1 MKLNKAKVE
10 GLKLPEGKSERI
22 VFDDAL
28 KGFGVRLRAGGK
40 RTWIAQYRFGSKQ
53 RRLTLG
59 TLENTDFDE
68 ARKRAKKALSNTYL
82 GKDPALEKVEAR
94 AQAGVTLSSVAERY
108 LSERAAKRLKPRS
121 LEEVER
127 HLRKHWAPL
136 GELPLKKIDRATVAA
151 QLGKIAKDSGPF
163 AANRARAALSA
174 MFSWA
179 IGEGL
184 ADANPIVGTNKAT
197 EEISRD
203 RVLSDDE
210 LRLVWLHAGAG
221 EYGAIARLL
230 ILTGQRRE
238 EVGAMEWGEIDL
250 DAAVWT
256 IPAPRTKNKR
266 PHDVPLSPAAVEILR
281 TLPRRADREYVFGS
295 GSGGFQGW
303 SHCKSALDARIAE
316 AGGKV
321 KPWRLH
327 DLRRTLATR
336 LGDMSV
342 LPHVVEATLNHV
354 SGHRAGVAGVYNRA
368 VYATEKRDALGP
380 VIISEGDPHMTFQIP
395 KIDFA

>member
-1 MKLNKAKVE
+1 MKLTKASAE
-10 GLKLPEGKSERI
+10 RLKLPEGKSELI
-22 VFDDAL
+22 AFDDAL
-28 KGFGVRLRAGGK
+28 PGFGVRLRAGGK

-53 RRLTLG
+53 RRMTLG
-59 TLENTDFDE
+59 TLETIDETE
-68 ARKRAKKALSNTYL
+68 ARRRAKGALSKVHL
-82 GKDPALEKVEAR
+82 GIDPTLEKVEAR
-94 AQAGVTLSSVAERY
+94 AQAGVTLASVAERY

-136 GELPLKKIDRATVAA
+136 GELPFKKIDRATIAA

-221 EYGAIARLL
+221 EYGAIVRLL
-230 ILTGQRRE
+230 ALTGQRRE
-238 EVGAMEWGEIDL
+238 EVGGMLWAELDL
-250 DAAVWT
+250 DAGLWT
-256 IPAPRTKNKR
+256 IGAPRTKNKR
-266 PHDVPLSPAAVEILR
+266 PHEVPLSPAAVAILR
-281 TLPRRADREYVFGS
+281 ALPRREGREYVFGA
-295 GSGGFQGW
+295 GVGGFQGW
-303 SHCKSALDARIAE
+303 SNCKSALDARIAE

-336 LGDMSV
+336 LGDMGA
-342 LPHVVEATLNHV
+342 LPHVVESVLNHV

-368 VYATEKRDALGP
+368 AYAAEKRDALDRWAARVTEIAGG
-380 VIISEGDPHMTFQIP
+380 V
-395 KIDFA
+395 